1 MRIAILSDLHF
12 VAPED
17 PFGQIH
23 IERAHFAR
31 AWPSFK
37 EMCALIKRHSPDLV
51 ISLGDLVEWYSPE
64 NRDFALS
71 LMSELDVPWVVTPGN
86 HDFEMYV
93 RNRDE
98 SISGPLSA
106 RHCQEQASG
115 GWEQKGIKLDNRV
128 IDAGDTGL
136 VLINSAISDVPQ
148 GTGQW
153 LNDVLGKHKRNIVF
167 THVPLDVPPVRQYI
181 SSVEPD
187 RNMTKYVQS
196 GAPWMFQECIRDK
209 VDAVYS
215 GHLHFFGR
223 IVVDKVSMYILGL
236 SIVAFEE
243 QYQDMG
249 MAMILDLDKSE
260 PKIITIQ

>member
-31 AWPSFK
+31 AWPSFEK
-37 EMCALIKRHSPDLV
+37 MCALIKRQSPDLV

-71 LMSELDVPWVVTPGN
+71 MMCQLDIPWLVTPGN

-93 RNRDE
+93 RNQDE

-106 RHCQEQASG
+106 RQCQEQASQ
-115 GWEQKGIKLDNRV
+115 GWGQKGIKLDNRV

-167 THVPLDVPPVRQYI
+167 THVPLDVPLVRQYLL
-181 SSVEPD
+181 SVEPD

-196 GAPWMFQECIRDK
+196 GAPWMFQECIKGK

-215 GHLHFFGR
+215 GHLHFSGN
-223 IVVDKVSMYILGL
+223 ITVDNVQMYILGL
-236 SIVAFEE
+236 SVLPVNA
-243 QYQDMG
+243 QYPDMG
-249 MAMILDLDKSE
+249 MAMIIDLDKPE
-260 PKIITIQ
+260 PRIIKIH